1 MKIGK
6 ALSIGA
12 RPSLI
17 ELPLKKCYEIAL
29 FCYEIALSIVF
40 TFLSILQLICCFV
53 ILFQAIQYEPIMTSV
68 TDIIQGKETKDKVNP
83 SALITMAGW
92 GIFVQK
98 IFAFLKVLTKSKIA
112 EIVLERSIFQTFWK
126 PHCCTKSFFLS

>member
-12 RPSLI
+12 RLI

-29 FCYEIALSIVF
+29 FCYEIASSIVF
-40 TFLSILQLICCFV
+40 TFLSILQFICCFV
-53 ILFQAIQYEPIMTSV
+53 IICQAIQYEPIMTSV

-83 SALITMAGW
+83 SALITMAGLEDFRPKN
-92 GIFVQK
+92 IF
-98 IFAFLKVLTKSKIA
+98 IF
-112 EIVLERSIFQTFWK
+112 
-126 PHCCTKSFFLS
+126 KSFDKK